1 MLRWLTAGESHG
13 QQLTAILEGLPAG
26 VRVQTSDLDAQLARR
41 RLGHGRSARMSF
53 EEDVVTLTG
62 GVRHGVTQGG
72 PIAVQIGNT
81 EWPKWQ
87 TVMAAAPVEPEVLEG
102 QARNAPLTRPR
113 PGHADLA
120 GMQKYGFDDV
130 RPVLERASARE
141 TAARV
146 ALGTVAQ
153 QFLHQVLG
161 VRVVSHVVAIGPV
174 PVPAGV
180 LPGPE
185 DNPRI
190 DADPVRCADPATSER
205 MVAEVDDARKS
216 GDTLGGVIEVVVHGL
231 PPGLGSHVHWDRRL
245 DSRLAGALMGVQSVK
260 AVEVGDGLATARR
273 RGSVAHDEIELA
285 DGRLR
290 GGGHPARGP
299 RGGGGQRAGA
309 GG

>member
-26 VRVQTSDLDAQLARR
+26 VEVQTADVDAALARR
-41 RLGHGRSARMSF
+41 RLGHGRGARMSF
-53 EEDVVTLTG
+53 EQDEVTLTG

-81 EWPKWQ
+81 EWPKWSS
-87 TVMAAAPVEPEVLEG
+87 VMAADPVDAEVLAG

-120 GMQKYGFDDV
+120 GMQKYGGADV
-130 RPVLERASARE
+130 RRVLERASARE

-174 PVPAGV
+174 VVPDGV

-190 DADPVRCADPATSER
+190 DEDPVRCADPATSAR

-245 DSRLAGALMGVQSVK
+245 GSRLAGGLMGGPAGEGAPVGAKWVK
-260 AVEVGDGLATARR
+260 AVEVGAGLAPPGR
-273 RGSVAHDEIELA
+273 RGPVAHDEIELV
-285 DGRLR
+285 DGELHRLTD
-290 GGGHPARGP
+290 
-299 RGGGGQRAGA
+299 RAG
-309 GG
+309 